1 MGRILFL
8 STVAFLAYRYIS
20 KSNQRHQSLP
30 AGEKK
35 GALEILPPAP
45 TTSSLTSP
53 STPAIRSAATE
64 PVPHPRLIPTTSRA
78 AEADPVR

>member
-30 AGEKK
+30 AGETK
-35 GALEILPPAP
+35 GALEILPP

-53 STPAIRSAATE
+53 STSAIRSAATE

>member
-35 GALEILPPAP
+35 GAVELIPPSPA
-45 TTSSLTSP
+45 TASVGSP
-53 STPAIRSAATE
+53 SMPAVRASATE
-64 PVPHPRLIPTTSRA
+64 PVPHPRLIPATSRA
-78 AEADPVR
+78 AESEPVR

>member
-8 STVAFLAYRYIS
+8 STVAFLAYRYIAR
-20 KSNQRHQSLP
+20 SNQRHQSLP

-35 GALEILPPAP
+35 GVEILPPVPA
-45 TTSSLTSP
+45 TASVSSP
-53 STPAIRSAATE
+53 STPALTGAAAE
-64 PVPHPRLIPTTSRA
+64 SGLQSKLIATPSRA